1 MWHVTDETLA
11 FRAVGAGIE
20 ASRSHSF
27 VCDAYHTHIMA
38 RIPRKG
44 LQTDVLIVMLS
55 GSKHE
60 PPDYWRIS
68 QNMDSYI
75 NPAQRPEW
83 LKPMF

>member
-1 MWHVTDETLA
+1 MGLQLDILWHVTDETLA
-11 FRAVGAGIE
+11 FRAVDAGIE

-27 VCDAYHTHIMA
+27 VCDAHHTHIIV

-60 PPDYWRIS
+60 PQLIGASVKIWIPT
-68 QNMDSYI
+68 
-75 NPAQRPEW
+75 
-83 LKPMF
+83 